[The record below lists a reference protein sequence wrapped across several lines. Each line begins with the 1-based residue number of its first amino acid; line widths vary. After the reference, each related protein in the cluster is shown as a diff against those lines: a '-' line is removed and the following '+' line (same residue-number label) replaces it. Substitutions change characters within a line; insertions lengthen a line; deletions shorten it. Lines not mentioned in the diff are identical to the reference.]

1 MPAWANRMLALPIE
15 RSSYGIFVATL
26 TTKKTANI
34 VLALAGILPAAG
46 LIWFETRL
54 RFHLFQSIEISMG
67 QQHRARAKRKRR
79 LTYLRRKKV
88 ASRTAAT
95 RPAAVKQQTQKEAGS
110 AE

>member
-1 MPAWANRMLALPIE
+1 MLALPIE

-54 RFHLFQSIEISMG
+54 RFHLFQSIEI
-67 QQHRARAKRKRR
+67 
-79 LTYLRRKKV
+79 
-88 ASRTAAT
+88 
-95 RPAAVKQQTQKEAGS
+95 
-110 AE
+110 

>member
-46 LIWFETRL
+46 LIWFETRS
-54 RFHLFQSIEISMG
+54 RFHLFQWIGISMG
-67 QQHRARAKRKRR
+67 QQHRARAKRRGGRTYSRR
-79 LTYLRRKKV
+79 TKV
-88 ASRTAAT
+88 RPRTAAS
-95 RPAAVKQQTQKEAGS
+95 RPAAVKQRRETEP
-110 AE
+110 